1 MEVIEAIRS
10 RRSIR
15 SFKPDPVPREVLE
28 ELLDVCL
35 WAPSASNT
43 QPWEFAVLG
52 GEKIEEVKDNII
64 ETIKEHWD
72 TSLLKFKDIA
82 PDIPYPELPEVYLQ
96 RALAIRTRIDSHQFP
111 AGTKG
116 LDEKRAAYLLYGGRF
131 YGAPNAIIVYTEKSI
146 CPKAILDIGIMVQTI
161 SMAAPAYGLGTC
173 LMSMPVIW
181 PGILRE
187 MLGIPES
194 KLIALAI
201 AIGYPDDD
209 AVVNTFE
216 RNRESLDTLT
226 KWHGI

>member
-1 MEVIEAIRS
+1 MEVIKAIRS

-15 SFKPDPVPREVLE
+15 SFKPDPIPKKVLE
-28 ELLDVCL
+28 ELLNVCL

-52 GEKIEEVKDNII
+52 GKIIEDVKDHII

-72 TSLLKFKDIA
+72 TSLLKFKDTN
-82 PDIPYPELPEVYLQ
+82 PDIPYPELPEVYRQ

-111 AGTKG
+111 PKTKG

-131 YGAPNAIIVYTEKSI
+131 YGAPNAIILYTEKSI

-161 SMAAPAYGLGTC
+161 AMAAPAYGLGTC
-173 LMSMPVIW
+173 LMSMPVVW
-181 PGILRE
+181 PDILRE
-187 MLGIPES
+187 LLDIPES

-201 AIGYPDDD
+201 AIGYPDTD

-216 RNRESLDTLT
+216 RTRDPLDTFT